1 MICQLRFDQAF
12 VCWHVVIVVES
23 YDGFW
28 DFFLDRDNAHRLELA
43 LSPVRFLKLNLTVSV
58 IILSDYLD
66 VDWEDLQIL
75 RTAVGIRLEVWWTVS
90 FLVKV
95 FDRTLLFAN
104 IWRLFTPTTDQD
116 SVRRVWG
123 QPIFGPLRVTLRI
136 AVTPLA
142 AQKVSDCMV
151 RLL

>member
-1 MICQLRFDQAF
+1 M
-12 VCWHVVIVVES
+12 IVVES

-28 DFFLDRDNAHRLELA
+28 DFLLDRDNAHRLELA

-104 IWRLFTPTTDQD
+104 IWRLFAATTDKD